1 MSMEWVRLWLEM
13 PNDPKWRTV
22 ARRAK
27 AEVPQVISVYVCMMT
42 NAAASDNRGTLDG
55 WDDEDVAML
64 LDMEPETV
72 SAIREAM
79 QGKVL
84 DGEYL
89 TGWEKRQPKRE
100 DSSADRTSRYREK
113 QRATRGDAPV
123 TQCDAVVTRGDAPE
137 TETETETDS
146 DKETEKETDRQTT
159 AEGAGETQ
167 VTSVSR
173 SSSGLRLPESVLE
186 ALTAYPEHW
195 GPALV
200 LNLAAAKNPPR
211 NVERYCFGMLKNWAS
226 GDGTP
231 PVPPLPSA
239 ARETPAEPAPWAG
252 QKLESMAAR
261 KRKEREAVAHV

>member
-1 MSMEWVRLWLEM
+1 MEWVRLWLEM

-42 NAAASDNRGTLDG
+42 NAAASDDRGTLDG

-72 SAIREAM
+72 SAIRVAM

-123 TQCDAVVTRGDAPE
+123 TQCDASVTRSDAP
-137 TETETETDS
+137 ETETDS
-146 DKETEKETDRQTT
+146 DKETDKETDRLTT
-159 AEGAGETQ
+159 AERVEEAQ
-167 VTSVSR
+167 VASVGR
-173 SSSGLRLPESVLE
+173 SSSGLRLPEAVIE
-186 ALTAYPEHW
+186 ALAAYPEHW

-231 PVPPLPSA
+231 PVPPMPSVP
-239 ARETPAEPAPWAG
+239 RETPAEPAPWEG

-261 KRKEREAVAHV
+261 KRKAREEVGGEH